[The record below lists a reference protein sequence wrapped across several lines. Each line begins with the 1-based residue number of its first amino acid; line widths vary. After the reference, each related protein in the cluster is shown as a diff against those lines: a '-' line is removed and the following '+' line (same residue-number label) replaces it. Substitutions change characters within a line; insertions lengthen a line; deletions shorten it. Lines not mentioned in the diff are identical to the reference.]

1 MLLRRRRRRRV
12 VVVVV
17 GIRIP
22 RRQHITQVAQPS
34 TVRAARIGA
43 HRRECRER
51 NLLHTIRVRA
61 RSCTRA
67 GTGTGTGARQRR
79 VREVKRVRLRL
90 RAERRRER
98 ISVGVGVGVSVRVRG
113 GVRIRVHGEGHA
125 RRAAVP
131 EVLRAPLALLV
142 APQLHALLG
151 LVDRRPRASTHV
163 RAHRARDR
171 HGHGHR
177 KRRRTLDLTAFTLFV
192 GTALL
197 LIADRCRLRR
207 GFGLLAPALL
217 FGVVLGLEAVVG
229 VQALVLLL
237 LLVRELLPS
246 FLFCC
251 GEGFPVVACE

>member
-1 MLLRRRRRRRV
+1 MLLRRRRRRR
-12 VVVVV
+12 VVV

-22 RRQHITQVAQPS
+22 RRQHITQITQPTPVARL
-34 TVRAARIGA
+34 TA

-98 ISVGVGVGVSVRVRG
+98 ISVGVGVRVRG

-142 APQLHALLG
+142 APQLHALLR
-151 LVDRRPRASTHV
+151 LVDRRPRAST
-163 RAHRARDR
+163 RAHRARNR
-171 HGHGHR
+171 AWHGHR
-177 KRRRTLDLTAFTLFV
+177 HGQRRRALDLPAFALLV
-192 GTALL
+192 RAALL
-197 LIADRCRLRR
+197 LVADRRRLRR

-217 FGVVLGLEAVVG
+217 FGVVLRLEAVVG
-229 VQALVLLL
+229 VQALVLFLFL
-237 LLVRELLPS
+237 IRELLPS